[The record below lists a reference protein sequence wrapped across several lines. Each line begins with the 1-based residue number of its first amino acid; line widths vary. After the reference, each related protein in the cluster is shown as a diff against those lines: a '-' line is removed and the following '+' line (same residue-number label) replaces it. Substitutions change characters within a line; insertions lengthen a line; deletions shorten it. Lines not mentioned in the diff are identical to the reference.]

1 MCGFCFS
8 NRHISDFDVFK
19 ETYLDS
25 NIVKR
30 GGDGNNFLQKQNYFF
45 AHSLFSVTGNEPY
58 KQPIYDDVHYLLFNG
73 EIYNYKEL
81 TLEYGYKDLSD
92 TELLFSL
99 IKKIGLKPAL
109 EQAFG
114 AYAICY
120 VNFKKDLITLTR
132 DQWGQK
138 PLYYSTEGG
147 ITVSSSFQLI
157 EDILG
162 KSRKKENLNTF
173 KLFGFSPFGD
183 SINHKIKYVLP
194 GEIVNINIKDR
205 YTKNIP
211 FSLKDF
217 SNFVNTDPINI
228 LKDSFSKTGQEKKT
242 CIAFSGGTDSSIL
255 ASINKEL
262 GSDLE
267 LMHLKIEENINEYN
281 KSISLSNKLGSNLRV
296 IEYDKTDNTMSSII
310 DHPVDNFGMT
320 ATSNLAKYASSEGY
334 RIILTGFGSDEIFG
348 GYSRANY
355 FYKLKNINLNDSYH
369 KILKAV
375 FDITK
380 SGAFILS
387 IIGIFLKNKFQLICL
402 IFLLLRNN
410 DSREYILRNI
420 YSSLRTLQSI
430 DFDDNTVS
438 NSDNFLEA
446 LSRFERLYVMPEVMC
461 LPLDTVGQQHGI
473 EFRSP
478 FLHPDLDKVFTN
490 NIISIYRPYKIIL
503 KDFLKL
509 KNLYEPSPKE
519 RFASKLSQRS
529 RKERIDELISN

>member
-8 NRHISDFDVFK
+8 NQHINDFNIFR

-45 AHSLFSVTGNEPY
+45 AHSLFSVTGNEPS
-58 KQPIYDDVHYLLFNG
+58 KQPIYDDDHYLLFNG

-81 TLEYGYKDLSD
+81 SIEHGYKDLSD

-99 IKKIGLKPAL
+99 IKKLGFKPAL
-109 EQAFG
+109 EKAFG

-120 VNFKKDLITLTR
+120 VNFNKGLINLTR

-162 KSRKKENLNTF
+162 KSRKKENLNIF
-173 KLFGFSPFGD
+173 KLFGFSPFGN
-183 SINHKIKYVLP
+183 SINHNIKYVLP

-205 YTKNIP
+205 YTKSIP
-211 FSLKDF
+211 FSLKDYN
-217 SNFVNTDPINI
+217 NFVNRDPIKI
-228 LKDSFSKTGQEKKT
+228 IKDSFSKTGQEKKT

-255 ASINKEL
+255 ASINKEI

-267 LMHLKIEENINEYN
+267 LLHLKIDENINEYN
-281 KSISLSNKLGSNLRV
+281 KAISLSDKLGSNIKV
-296 IEYDKTDNTMSSII
+296 IEYDKNHISMSSII
-310 DHPVDNFGMT
+310 DHPIDNFGMT
-320 ATSNLAKYASSEGY
+320 ATSNLAKYASSAGY

-355 FYKLKNINLNDSYH
+355 FYKLKDININDSYL

-380 SGAFILS
+380 AGALILS
-387 IIGIFLKNKFQLICL
+387 IMGIFLKNKFQLVCL

-410 DSREYILRNI
+410 DSRVYVLRNI
-420 YSSLRTLQSI
+420 FSSLRSLQSI
-430 DFDDNTVS
+430 DFDDITVS

-478 FLHPDLDKVFTN
+478 FLHPDLDKIFTN
-490 NIISIYRPYKIIL
+490 DIKNIYMPYKIIL
-503 KDFLKL
+503 KNFLKL
-509 KNLYEPSPKE
+509 KNLYEPSVKE
-519 RFASKLSQRS
+519 RFASKLSKKS
-529 RKERIDELISN
+529 RKERIEELISN